1 MNTRSKHR
9 TRWVVQGVAAALM
22 LAFSAAS
29 GQAATLRGTLVDYS
43 GYSQGRYYVYLV
55 RMNLDTPVIGWTST
69 TTAGAWEIRNVPSG
83 HYFVLAWRDVNGNF
97 VPSRGEPLGYYG
109 VPFPSRVTVQGSNI
123 SGLQVVL
130 GANNLGAELRGRV
143 NYAGALTGRIWV
155 IAHATPT
162 LELTSVR
169 GTPWTMNAPGDY
181 QTFVLDHGTYFIT
194 AFMDVNGNLLIDDD
208 EPIGKVGPVD
218 IVVTPGVTYTFN
230 ILLQDQTV
238 RSTPVTPQTWSGVK
252 SLYRN

>member
-9 TRWVVQGVAAALM
+9 SRWVVGVAAALM
-22 LAFSAAS
+22 LALLAAS
-29 GQAATLRGTLVDYS
+29 GQAATLRGTLVDNS

-55 RMNLDTPVIGWTST
+55 RMHLDTPVVGWTST
-69 TTAGAWEIRNVPSG
+69 TTAGAWEIRNVPAG

-97 VPSRGEPLGYYG
+97 VPSRGEPVGYYG
-109 VPFPSRVTVQGSNI
+109 VPFPSRVTVQSSNI

-143 NYAGALTGRIWV
+143 NYAGEHTGRIWV

-181 QTFVLDHGTYFIT
+181 QTFVLDHGTYYIT

-218 IVVTPGVTYTFN
+218 IVVTPGVTYTFD